1 MLINLRK
8 FWGRTVF
15 IGVAL
20 IALVLSGCGGGSSG
34 GGSSG
39 DGSTGG
45 DTDGGSA
52 VSSNPRP
59 TGVFVDA
66 PVAGLD
72 YTQGEITGVTD
83 EFGAFVYE
91 PDGGPITFSVGPIQ
105 IGQAVPDGRITPEDL
120 SVDAVPVNPVNVA
133 RFLQSLDA
141 DRDPDNGIDVG
152 AAAEFLGS
160 ASFLALDFTLSPN
173 AFDRA
178 LDDFWEQGEFAEQG
192 FGDDPVPREEAD
204 SALTEGTITRFQH
217 SDVAN
222 SIFFYQVAG
231 RDGIKDSGLIAFE
244 GNRGIINPMSDFQ
257 DHGGT
262 GVGESDGDREF
273 TWSIVNGEVVLT
285 LRRGGEARLKRVSA
299 STLNGIR
306 RFSVIYSEQGFRA
319 DDERVL
325 VHLTRGRVPATPSR
339 YFLRGLTGE
348 RSLVYPMGN
357 VGVPWAV
364 DQPDIGIDVCA
375 QGKADGI
382 PDLAWHGGDAIEE
395 VRWNIRALRK
405 IRFDETQEPFTPDRY
420 MMQFGGLSGG
430 YNILFV
436 ETFDGSYTDDDGA
449 AYTDDGS
456 GTDGWPGWSTYFW
469 ARAEATSDASCP

>member
-1 MLINLRK
+1 MLINLRE
-8 FWGRTVF
+8 FSGRTIF
-15 IGVAL
+15 ISVAL

-39 DGSTGG
+39 DGSAGG
-45 DTDGGSA
+45 DTDGGTA
-52 VSSNPRP
+52 VSSNPQP

-66 PVAGLD
+66 PVAGLN
-72 YTQGEITGVTD
+72 YTQGDITGVTD
-83 EFGAFVYE
+83 EFGAFVYD

-105 IGQAVPDGRITPEDL
+105 IGQAAPDGRITPEDL

-133 RFLQSLDA
+133 RFLQSLDE
-141 DRDPDNGIDVG
+141 DRDPNNGIDVS

-173 AFDRA
+173 DFDSI
-178 LDDFWEQGEFAEQG
+178 LDSFWVQGGFANEG
-192 FGDDPVPREEAD
+192 FGDNPVPREEAD
-204 SALTEGTITRFQH
+204 SALTEGTITRFQD

-231 RDGIKDSGLIAFE
+231 TDGVQDSGLIAFE
-244 GNRGIINPMSDFQ
+244 GDRGIINPMSDFQ
-257 DHGGT
+257 EHGGT

-273 TWSIVNGEVVLT
+273 TWSIEDGEVVLT
-285 LRRGGEARLKRVSA
+285 LRRGGEARLTRVSA

-306 RFSVIYSEQGFRA
+306 RFSVIYSEQGFRS
-319 DDERVL
+319 DDDRVL

-348 RSLVYPMGN
+348 RFLVYPMGN
-357 VGVPWAV
+357 VEVPWAV

-375 QGKADGI
+375 QGKAGRT
-382 PDLAWHGGDAIEE
+382 PDLSWHGGDAITE
-395 VRWNIRALRK
+395 VRWNIRALRQ
-405 IRFDETQEPFTPDRY
+405 IRFDETQEPFSPGQY
-420 MMQFGGLSGG
+420 MMQFGGLTGG

-436 ETFDGSYTDDDGA
+436 ETFDGSD
-449 AYTDDGS
+449 
-456 GTDGWPGWSTYFW
+456 TDGWPGWITYFW
-469 ARAEATSDASCP
+469 ARAEATTATSCP